1 MPLPVTPYYER
12 RLRDLRTLS
21 PAAAALAERIAL
33 DLQPQMLA
41 TSTEMLEAQLLD
53 HLQEVAQLQNK
64 RVDRLNVERFLQ
76 QRCVPAASFAVTPP
90 AHLWDRQR
98 PFAAGNQVA
107 ILRRMGVNGV
117 LRRVHLPTPWADAA
131 IAQDRAA

>member
-53 HLQEVAQLQNK
+53 HLQEVA
-64 RVDRLNVERFLQ
+64 EQ
-76 QRCVPAASFAVTPP
+76 QTRCVTRFWDWLNAVVEIMKGPGFVE
-90 AHLWDRQR
+90 LR
-98 PFAAGNQVA
+98 FAALLHSP
-107 ILRRMGVNGV
+107 LRPSTC
-117 LRRVHLPTPWADAA
+117 LPSKGLS
-131 IAQDRAA
+131 